1 MSMFDENQ
9 KSKGKIQILIGLG
22 LALGGILLMFM
33 PYFVYG
39 AGWQSVQIWPGGGAP
54 DMYVLKIM
62 LCIPGGAVLAGIGL
76 IVAILGANKS
86 I

>member
-1 MSMFDENQ
+1 
-9 KSKGKIQILIGLG
+9 
-22 LALGGILLMFM
+22 MFM